1 MTSFDP
7 ADVDSAA
14 NPEHS
19 GSPRPQ
25 SLMLTFFG
33 IRVLGQPVALFTG
46 SVIDVFARVGVAEQ
60 AVRSTLARMVDRGL
74 LERHRQGRKV
84 YFGITEH
91 ATAVLQDG
99 YDRVWRIGAVND
111 DWDGSWTLVGFSL
124 PEAWRRQRHDLR
136 SRLVWGG
143 FGPVQSGLW
152 VAPRSV
158 DVPELVAGLGLDA
171 HLNVFHGTPQ
181 APTEARAVLDTAF
194 DVAAIASRYKVFL
207 EHWDAAARSE
217 TDPLARQL
225 LLHTDWLDLIRQ
237 DPHLPAE
244 HLPADWPAA
253 RAERLFH
260 TVAKECEEPAAAEAA
275 RVLDVLPLR

>member
-1 MTSFDP
+1 
-7 ADVDSAA
+7 
-14 NPEHS
+14 
-19 GSPRPQ
+19 
-25 SLMLTFFG
+25 MLTFFG